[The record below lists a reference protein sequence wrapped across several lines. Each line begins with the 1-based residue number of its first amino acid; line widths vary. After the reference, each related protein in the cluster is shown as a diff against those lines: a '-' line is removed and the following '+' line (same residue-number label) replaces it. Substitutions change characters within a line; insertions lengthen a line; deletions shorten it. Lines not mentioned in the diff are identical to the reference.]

1 MAKKRKDTC
10 HPTTEELRQEM
21 YAVGMAL
28 KDAYERFNWAD
39 DPDLIE
45 ACIFEINACKARYN
59 YLLRCI
65 KARSGIP
72 IRHVHAVPVPQYEA
86 QGIPCVA
93 AATVKGGDI
102 CRS

>member
-1 MAKKRKDTC
+1 MAKKRKDVC

-21 YAVGMAL
+21 YTVSQAL
-28 KDAYERFNWAD
+28 KEAYERFNWAD
-39 DPDLIE
+39 DPDLID

-65 KARSGIP
+65 KERSGIP
-72 IRHVHAVPVPQYEA
+72 VRHVHAVPVPRYEA
-86 QGIPCVA
+86 QSIPCVA
-93 AATVKGGDI
+93 AATVKGGGI